1 MWRRVNS
8 GGKLDDESILRN
20 ISIAGRTYA
29 MRRNWLTQVERQ
41 YVQTLL
47 DEAIQHV
54 KMRDMKLCAG
64 FVQHAI
70 QSRRMST
77 STLSPN
83 VIDKFAKD
91 GFRLLQRMLNR
102 HAGYKNLPCPLRGKA
117 LQRRAF
123 AEGLVQRTMIVKVD
137 ARTVREECNM
147 AEARRKMKMPEEI
160 GKQCNH
166 VLMVKTKRIQCVQAI
181 KAQAIATGVADITR
195 VWREFNSSTD
205 AMTKVSLQAIAAVVT
220 LKNVYVLDIHK
231 MTCLF
236 DFPTFKQMLDILT
249 HSHIFAINMGED
261 AGMLDRRHFHLLAA
275 KIREGSSAVRRWF
288 AQSNGTRR
296 AIWVE
301 CGLVRDNDHLDK
313 PNVFT
318 VARRKDRALWKEGN
332 RELAR
337 LAWLLAPESAFIVAA
352 QYKTNLQDSTCNW
365 RSATAAREVVISD
378 ARLLALAT
386 IAALPPT
393 QI

>member
-1 MWRRVNS
+1 MSITGEGTGEESPRGRFGTTNEDS
-8 GGKLDDESILRN
+8 ESRSSDREGGVQHGGGPAEDEN
-20 ISIAGRTYA
+20 AGR
-29 MRRNWLTQVERQ
+29 NRQ
-41 YVQTLL
+41 
-47 DEAIQHV
+47 
-54 KMRDMKLCAG
+54 
-64 FVQHAI
+64 
-70 QSRRMST
+70 
-77 STLSPN
+77 
-83 VIDKFAKD
+83 
-91 GFRLLQRMLNR
+91 
-102 HAGYKNLPCPLRGKA
+102 
-117 LQRRAF
+117 
-123 AEGLVQRTMIVKVD
+123 
-137 ARTVREECNM
+137 TVH
-147 AEARRKMKMPEEI
+147 
-160 GKQCNH
+160 H
-166 VLMVKTKRIQCVQAI
+166 VLMVKTKRIECVQAI

-261 AGMLDRRHFHLLAA
+261 ASMFDRRHFHLLAG
-275 KIREGSSAVRRWF
+275 KIRDGSSAIRRWF

-386 IAALPPT
+386 IAAMPQT
-393 QI
+393 HI

>member
-1 MWRRVNS
+1 
-8 GGKLDDESILRN
+8 
-20 ISIAGRTYA
+20 
-29 MRRNWLTQVERQ
+29 MRHNWLTQVERQ

-47 DEAIQHV
+47 DEAIEHV
-54 KMRDMKLCAG
+54 KIRDMKSCVA

-70 QSRRMST
+70 QWRRMST
-77 STLSPN
+77 TNLSPN
-83 VIDKFAKD
+83 VINIFGKD
-91 GFRLLQRMLNR
+91 GFRLLQQMLNR
-102 HAGYKNLPCPLRGKA
+102 HAGYKDLPCPLRGKA
-117 LQRRAF
+117 LERKAV
-123 AEGLVQRTMIVKVD
+123 AEGLVPRTRKVKVD

-147 AEARRKMKMPEEI
+147 AEGRRKMKMPEEI

-166 VLMVKTKRIQCVQAI
+166 VLMVKTKRKQCVQAI

-195 VWREFNSSTD
+195 VWREFQSSTD
-205 AMTKVSLQAIAAVVT
+205 AMAEVSLEAIAAVAT

-236 DFPTFKQMLDILT
+236 DFPRFEQVLDILT

-261 AGMLDRRHFHLLAA
+261 AGLLDRRHFHLLAS

-288 AQSNGTRR
+288 AQSNGNRR

-301 CGLVRDNDHLDK
+301 CGLVKDNAHPEK

-318 VARRKDRALWKEGN
+318 VARRKDCADWKEGK
-332 RELAR
+332 RDQAR

-365 RSATAAREVVISD
+365 RSATAAREVVSSD

-386 IAALPPT
+386 IAALPQT

>member
-1 MWRRVNS
+1 
-8 GGKLDDESILRN
+8 
-20 ISIAGRTYA
+20 
-29 MRRNWLTQVERQ
+29 MRRNWLTQGERQ

-54 KMRDMKLCAG
+54 KMRDMKACAAY
-64 FVQHAI
+64 VQHAI

-77 STLSPN
+77 STLSPI
-83 VIDKFAKD
+83 VIKKFAQD
-91 GFRLLQRMLNR
+91 GFRLLQQMLNR
-102 HAGYKNLPCPLRGKA
+102 HGGYKKLPCPLRGKA
-117 LQRRAF
+117 LERNAV
-123 AEGLVQRTMIVKVD
+123 AVGLVTRTKRVRVD
-137 ARTVREECNM
+137 RRILREECNM
-147 AEARRKMKMPEEI
+147 AEGRRKMKMPEEI
-160 GKQCNH
+160 GRQSKD
-166 VLMVKTKRIQCVQAI
+166 VLMVKTKRKKCVQAI
-181 KAQAIATGVADITR
+181 IAQAIATGVADITR

-205 AMTKVSLQAIAAVVT
+205 AMTKVSLEAIAAVAP

-236 DFPTFKQMLDILT
+236 DFPTFKLMLELLT

-261 AGMLDRRHFHLLAA
+261 AGMFDEQHFHLLAA
-275 KIREGSSAVRRWF
+275 KIRDGSSAVRRWF

-301 CGLVRDNDHLDK
+301 CGLVKDNAHLEK

-318 VARRKDRALWKEGN
+318 LARRKDCSDWKEGK
-332 RELAR
+332 RDQAR

-365 RSATAAREVVISD
+365 RSATAAREVVSSD

-386 IAALPPT
+386 IAALPQT